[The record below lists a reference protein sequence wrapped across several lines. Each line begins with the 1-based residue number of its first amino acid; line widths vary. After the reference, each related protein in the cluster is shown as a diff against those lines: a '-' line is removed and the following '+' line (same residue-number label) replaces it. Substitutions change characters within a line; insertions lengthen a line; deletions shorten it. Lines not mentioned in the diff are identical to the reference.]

1 MAENEF
7 AWIYL
12 IFLLIPLARILPR
25 LIKKWKIK
33 KSGTSQQPFDYQLQ
47 VSNNTISESSRETF
61 RAQPQRELKP
71 KSTDMLVLGE
81 LNHGTKNFDVLQKR
95 LGIDNET
102 LNSVLED
109 LENQGLIR
117 VEQKQGL
124 LGPKVELYPT
134 EEGVKKYYSYLCSLS

>member
-1 MAENEF
+1 MAENGF
-7 AWIYL
+7 MWIYL
-12 IFLLIPLARILPR
+12 IFLLIPLSKILPR
-25 LIKKWKIK
+25 LIKKWKLK
-33 KSGTSQQPFDYQLQ
+33 NSGITQQPFNNQFQ
-47 VSNNTISESSRETF
+47 VSNNTPSESSRETF
-61 RAQPQRELKP
+61 SVHPQRESKP

-81 LNHGTKNFDVLQKR
+81 LNHGTKTFDVLQKK

-109 LENQGLIR
+109 LENQGLMK

-134 EEGVKKYYSYLCSLS
+134 EEGIKKYYS

>member
-7 AWIYL
+7 VWIYL

-109 LENQGLIR
+109 LENEGLMR

-134 EEGVKKYYSYLCSLS
+134 EEGVKKYYS

>member
-1 MAENEF
+1 MAENGF
-7 AWIYL
+7 IWIYL
-12 IFLLIPLARILPR
+12 IFFLIPLARILPR

-33 KSGTSQQPFDYQLQ
+33 NSGTPQQQFDNQLQ

-61 RAQPQRELKP
+61 KAQPQRELKP

-109 LENQGLIR
+109 LENQGLMR

-124 LGPKVELYPT
+124 FGPKVELYPT
-134 EEGVKKYYSYLCSLS
+134 EEGVKKYYS

>member
-7 AWIYL
+7 VWIYL

-33 KSGTSQQPFDYQLQ
+33 NSGTPQQPFDNHIQ
-47 VSNNTISESSRETF
+47 VSNNPISESSRETF
-61 RAQPQRELKP
+61 KEQPQRESKP

-81 LNHGTKNFDVLQKR
+81 LSHGTKNFDVLQKR
-95 LGIDNET
+95 LEIDNET

-109 LENQGLIR
+109 LENQGLMR

-124 LGPKVELYPT
+124 FGAKVELYLT
-134 EEGVKKYYSYLCSLS
+134 EEGVKKYYS

>member
-1 MAENEF
+1 MAENGF
-7 AWIYL
+7 VWIYL
-12 IFLLIPLARILPR
+12 IFLLIPLSRILPR
-25 LIKKWKIK
+25 LIKKWKLK
-33 KSGTSQQPFDYQLQ
+33 NSGILQQPFDNQFQ
-47 VSNNTISESSRETF
+47 VSNNTISESSREIF
-61 RAQPQRELKP
+61 RAQPQRESKP

-81 LNHGTKNFDVLQKR
+81 LDHGTKNFDVLQKK

-134 EEGVKKYYSYLCSLS
+134 EEGVKKYYS

>member
-1 MAENEF
+1 MAENGF
-7 AWIYL
+7 VWIYL

-33 KSGTSQQPFDYQLQ
+33 NSGTPQQPFDNQLQ

-61 RAQPQRELKP
+61 KAQPQRELKP

-109 LENQGLIR
+109 LENQGLMR

-134 EEGVKKYYSYLCSLS
+134 EEGVKKYYS

>member
-1 MAENEF
+1 MAEHEF
-7 AWIYL
+7 VWIYL
-12 IFLLIPLARILPR
+12 IFFLIPLARILPR

-33 KSGTSQQPFDYQLQ
+33 NSGTPQQPFDNQLQ

-61 RAQPQRELKP
+61 KAQPQRESKP

-109 LENQGLIR
+109 LENQGLMR
-117 VEQKQGL
+117 VEQKHGL

-134 EEGVKKYYSYLCSLS
+134 EEGVKKYYS